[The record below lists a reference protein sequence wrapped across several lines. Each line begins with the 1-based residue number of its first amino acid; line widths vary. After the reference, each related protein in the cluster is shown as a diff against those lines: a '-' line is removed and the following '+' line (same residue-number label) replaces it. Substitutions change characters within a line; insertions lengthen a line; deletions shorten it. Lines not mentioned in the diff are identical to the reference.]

1 MFFKNI
7 QNERRI
13 GMAKLESLKM
23 RKDDGE
29 RQIKCLIIENESGDV
44 VKHFNPS
51 EFQLL
56 INTVDKDRL
65 VKVYSPTVKE
75 KETMLEKIKDGIIVE
90 DGAVNVNITEAD
102 LIMQLFTMFTDL
114 EIDLRNKEL
123 INSVV
128 ANPNE
133 LFIAIKIEVD
143 KILMSVFE
151 SFIATQQTLQANPHT
166 TEMIAKDVVE
176 NMEAKAQAEKEA
188 KSAELKAQLADL
200 GVK

>member
-1 MFFKNI
+1 
-7 QNERRI
+7 
-13 GMAKLESLKM
+13 MAKLESLKM

-29 RQIKCLIIENESGDV
+29 RQIKCLVVESESGDV
-44 VKHFNPS
+44 VKYYNPS
-51 EFQLL
+51 EFQTI
-56 INTVDKDRL
+56 INTIDKDHL
-65 VKVYSPTVKE
+65 TKVYSPTVEE
-75 KETMLEKIKDGIIVE
+75 KETMLEKIKDSIIVE

-114 EIDLRNKEL
+114 EIDLEDKEL

-133 LFIAIKIEVD
+133 LFVAIKIEVD

-151 SFIATQQTLQANPHT
+151 SFIATQRTLQSNPHT

-188 KSAELKAQLADL
+188 KIAELKAQLADL

>member
-1 MFFKNI
+1 
-7 QNERRI
+7 
-13 GMAKLESLKM
+13 MAKLESLKM

-75 KETMLEKIKDGIIVE
+75 KETMLEKIKDGIIVD

-114 EIDLRNKEL
+114 EIDLGNKEL

-188 KSAELKAQLADL
+188 KIAELKAQLADL